1 MSEYRVPL
9 REIRFLCH
17 EVLGLDEHRLG
28 LSGNEEVTAEEVDAI
43 LEEAAKFAENKLATV
58 NASGDIQGCTL
69 QSGKVTVPDGF
80 TEAYKSY
87 VAAGWTGISSDPEYG
102 GQGLP
107 ISVGVSVLEMMTTAN
122 MAWTLYPE
130 LSHGSVLAI
139 AAHGSNEQKQIF
151 LTKLISGE
159 WTGTMCLTESHAGS
173 DVGLLRTK
181 ATPRADGSYDISG
194 TKIFISAGE
203 HEMADNIVHLVLARL
218 PDAPAGTRG
227 ISLFL
232 VPKFDVT
239 ESGEVGERNALEC
252 SALEE
257 KMGIHGCS
265 TCVMNFDGARGYL
278 LGDENKGMNCMFTM
292 MNAARIYVGTQ
303 GLGLMEAAY
312 QRSLEYAKERV
323 QMRSLEGPKNPDQ
336 MADAIIVHPDVR
348 KMLLTQKS
356 LVEGC
361 RALVYETG
369 RYQDNLKY
377 GASEEVRQNASLMV
391 DFYTPIVKAFITEV
405 AQESTSHALQVFGG
419 HGFIRETGIEQF
431 VRDAR
436 ITTLY
441 EGTTGI
447 QALDLISRK
456 TLMTQGKAMTLVIGE
471 MRDIADELGKTDL
484 GFADRL
490 RGISAEWG
498 ELTMEISALVED
510 NPNEIGAAAVDY
522 LMYSGYAVL
531 ALMWSKM
538 ALSAKAA
545 LAGSGN
551 KTGSEAFYEGKLA
564 AADFYFKRIL
574 PRSLMH
580 AEVIR
585 SGADSL
591 MQMSEDGFAEA

>member
-17 EVLGLDEHRLG
+17 EVLNLDEHRLALTG
-28 LSGNEEVTAEEVDAI
+28 TDEVSAEDVDAI
-43 LEEAAKFAENKLATV
+43 FEEAAKFAENELATL
-58 NASGDIQGCTL
+58 NASGDSQGCSL
-69 QSGKVTVPDGF
+69 QNGKVTVPDGF
-80 TEAYKSY
+80 VEAYKSY
-87 VAAGWTGISSDPEYG
+87 VAAGWTGISSDPAYG

-107 ISVGVSVLEMMTTAN
+107 VSVGVSVLEMMTTAN

-130 LSHGSVLAI
+130 LSHGTVLAI
-139 AAHGSNEQKQIF
+139 AAHGSEEQKQVF
-151 LTKLISGE
+151 LTRLISGE

-181 ATPRADGSYDISG
+181 AVPRADGSYDITG

-203 HEMADNIVHLVLARL
+203 HEMAGNIVHLVLARL
-218 PDAPAGTRG
+218 PDAPFGTRG

-232 VPKFDVT
+232 VPKFDIT
-239 ESGEVGERNALEC
+239 ETGDVGERNSLGC

-278 LGDENKGMNCMFTM
+278 LGAENKGMNCMFTM

-323 QMRSLEGPKNPDQ
+323 QMRALDGPKSPNK

-377 GASEEVRQNASLMV
+377 GASDEIRQNASLMV

-405 AQESTSHALQVFGG
+405 AQESTSHALQIFGG

-447 QALDLISRK
+447 QALDLIGRK

-471 MRDIADELGKTDL
+471 MRKLSVELNAAGL
-484 GFADRL
+484 GFADKL
-490 RGISAEWG
+490 REISNEWG
-498 ELTMEISALVED
+498 ELTMEISQLVEND
-510 NPNEIGAAAVDY
+510 PNETGAAAVDY
-522 LMYSGYAVL
+522 LMYSGYAVV

-538 ALSAKAA
+538 ALTAKAA
-545 LAGSGN
+545 LTGSGDN
-551 KTGSEAFYEGKLA
+551 VGTDAFYEGKLS

-574 PRSLMH
+574 PRTLMH
-580 AEVIR
+580 AAVIR
-585 SGADSL
+585 SGAAPL
-591 MQMSEDGFAEA
+591 MKISEESFAEA

>member
-1 MSEYRVPL
+1 MSEYRAPL
-9 REIRFLCH
+9 REIRFLCN
-17 EVLGLDEHRLG
+17 EVLNLDEHRLG
-28 LSGNEEVTAEEVDAI
+28 LAGSEEVTAEEVDAI
-43 LEEAAKFAENKLATV
+43 LEEAAKFSENELATI
-58 NASGDIQGCTL
+58 NASGDSQGCSL
-69 QSGKVTVPDGF
+69 QDGKVTVPDGF
-80 TEAYKSY
+80 MEAYKSY
-87 VAAGWTGISSDPEYG
+87 VAAGWTGISSDPAYG

-139 AAHGSNEQKQIF
+139 AAHGSEEQKQTY

-181 ATPRADGSYDISG
+181 ATPRPDGSYDISG

-218 PDAPAGTRG
+218 PEAPAGTRG

-232 VPKFDVT
+232 VPKFNIT
-239 ESGEVGERNALEC
+239 GSGEVGERNTLEC

-278 LGDENKGMNCMFTM
+278 LGAENKGMNCMFTM

-323 QMRSLEGPKNPDQ
+323 QMRALDGPKNPDQ

-348 KMLLTQKS
+348 KMLLTQKC

-361 RALVYETG
+361 RTLVYETG

-377 GASEEVRQNASLMV
+377 GASDEIRQNASLMV
-391 DFYTPIVKAFITEV
+391 DFYTPIVKAFITEL
-405 AQESTSHALQVFGG
+405 AQECTSHALQVFGG

-447 QALDLISRK
+447 QALDLMGRK

-471 MRDIADELGKTDL
+471 MRDVADELVKAGL
-484 GFADRL
+484 GFADKL
-490 RGISAEWG
+490 RNISTEWG
-498 ELTMEISALVED
+498 ELTMDISEKVED
-510 NPNEIGAAAVDY
+510 DPNEIGAAAVDY
-522 LMYSGYAVL
+522 LMYSGYAVV
-531 ALMWSKM
+531 ALMWSRM
-538 ALSAKAA
+538 ALTAKAA
-545 LAGSGN
+545 LAGNGN
-551 KTGSEAFYEGKLA
+551 KTGSDAFYEGKLA
-564 AADFYFKRIL
+564 AANFYFNRIL

-580 AEVIR
+580 AQVIR
-585 SGADSL
+585 SGADAL
-591 MQMSEDGFAEA
+591 MQISEEAFAEA